1 MSELIHFSRLIKA
14 CATFTSTSIIFAKTE
29 LGMKSTQVTIV
40 AFIAQATGVL
50 GGFAAPSLQRR
61 LRISNKASMSFLV
74 CCLAGICLYGC
85 LGLIGGKEGFGG
97 LRTANEM
104 YAVAGLFGLAFGP
117 FQAYARSV
125 FAELIPPGQEAR
137 WFGLY
142 SITDKSSS
150 FFGPFVVGLIADRTG
165 NIRFGFVFLLAI
177 LALPLPLLWFRVD
190 VPDGR
195 EQARIYVAEEA
206 RVAAE

>member
-1 MSELIHFSRLIKA
+1 
-14 CATFTSTSIIFAKTE
+14 
-29 LGMKSTQVTIV
+29 MKSTQVTVV

-61 LRISNKASMSFLV
+61 LRISNKASMALLV
-74 CCLAGICLYGC
+74 GGLASICLYGC
-85 LGLIGGKEGFGG
+85 LGLIGGKDGFGG

-104 YAVAGLFGLAFGP
+104 YAVAGLFGLTFGP

-150 FFGPFVVGLIADRTG
+150 FFGPAIVGLIADRTQ
-165 NIRFGFVFLLAI
+165 IRFGFVFLFAM
-177 LALPLPLLWFRVD
+177 LALPLPLLWWAVD
-190 VPDGR
+190 VHQGR
-195 EQARIYVAEEA
+195 EQARVY
-206 RVAAE
+206 AAEDDARKASA

>member
-1 MSELIHFSRLIKA
+1 
-14 CATFTSTSIIFAKTE
+14 
-29 LGMKSTQVTIV
+29 MKSTQVTIV
-40 AFIAQATGVL
+40 AFVAQATGVL

-61 LRISNKASMSFLV
+61 LRLSNKASMALLV
-74 CCLAGICLYGC
+74 GGLAVICLYGC
-85 LGLIGGKEGFGG
+85 LGLIGGENGFGG

-104 YAVAGLFGLAFGP
+104 YAVAGLFGLTFGP

-165 NIRFGFVFLLAI
+165 QIRYGFVFLFTI
-177 LALPLPLLWFRVD
+177 LALPLPLLWWRVD
-190 VPDGR
+190 VHEGH
-195 EQARIYVAEEA
+195 EQARVYAEEETRA
-206 RVAAE
+206 VSE